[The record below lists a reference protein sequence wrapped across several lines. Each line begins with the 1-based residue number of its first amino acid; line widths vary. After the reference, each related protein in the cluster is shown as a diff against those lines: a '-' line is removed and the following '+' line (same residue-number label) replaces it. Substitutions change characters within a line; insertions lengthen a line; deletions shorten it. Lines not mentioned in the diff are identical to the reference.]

1 MPSDV
6 LTVTLAIVE
15 GWNSYFSVTS
25 SCKDNTIP
33 VAAEGLSGLLATQNI
48 DGSCYET
55 QMSSA
60 KRVSQ
65 LWTVQDPQT
74 LSYERILEYFHDK
87 ELLHFNS
94 LFKDLTALSRDNDKA
109 FGFQR
114 FSPLSSLWH
123 ASRRGDGEGAESSAS

>member
-74 LSYERILEYFHDK
+74 VR
-87 ELLHFNS
+87 
-94 LFKDLTALSRDNDKA
+94 
-109 FGFQR
+109 
-114 FSPLSSLWH
+114 
-123 ASRRGDGEGAESSAS
+123 EGNLKPNPYVLPRVHLGSQSN